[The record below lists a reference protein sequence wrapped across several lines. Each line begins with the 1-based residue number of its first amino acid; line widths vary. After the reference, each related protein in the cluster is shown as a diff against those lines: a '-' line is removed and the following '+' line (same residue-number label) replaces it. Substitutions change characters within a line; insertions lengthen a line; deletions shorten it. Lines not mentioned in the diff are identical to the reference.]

1 MRRTFP
7 LIAAV
12 VVIGAVV
19 GLAGAATAHVEVQ
32 PAEAPAGQPATFSF
46 RMPNEDPKADT
57 ISLQVRFPAGPV
69 VTGVAAPPMDGWT
82 IAITNRPLPA
92 PVTVGATTVTEV
104 VDTITWTGALPPGRA
119 DYFNVTTGPLPSDA
133 AEIVF
138 SATQTYSDGQVVVWD
153 QPEVAGGAEPAHPAP
168 VLTITG
174 ATAAVATTTPAL
186 TTVTTAAA
194 AQTEGDGGSSNVGT
208 VMFVA
213 VIAVIVAGGV
223 LLYRSVTRRQAKPEP
238 GRKGPGAAR
247 R

>member
-1 MRRTFP
+1 VRRTFP
-7 LIAAV
+7 LIAAI

-19 GLAGAATAHVEVQ
+19 GLAGVATAHVEVQ
-32 PAEAPAGQPATFSF
+32 PAQAPEGQPATFSF

-82 IAITNRPLPA
+82 IAVTNRTLPA

-153 QPEVAGGAEPAHPAP
+153 QPEVAGGPEPAHPAP
-168 VLTITG
+168 VLAITG

-194 AQTEGDGGSSNVGT
+194 AQTEGGGGSSNVGT

-238 GRKGPGAAR
+238 GPKGPGAAR